1 MSRRDRREQRQRAH
15 LRTGRVARLENSRRL
30 GDDRR
35 SERVH
40 PRATRG
46 GRLGGLWRVNHGP
59 VGTPSHGWEAC
70 GTMSTKLVSAL

>member
-1 MSRRDRREQRQRAH
+1 M
-15 LRTGRVARLENSRRL
+15 
-30 GDDRR
+30 GDDWR

-59 VGTPSHGWEAC
+59 VWHAISRWAHPVPPTLPAVMRTYTDENNGDSGLNSEGPQTEDGTR
-70 GTMSTKLVSAL
+70 